1 MPHDSEKKEN
11 SASFDLDKQK
21 DNREAINRDHIRTV
35 TALAGDEIVRRYGSA
50 SAEYLKGYRGVD
62 NETGQRFAKGLA
74 DVARH
79 KVNPDYATQNIKQQ
93 AGFSA
98 EIATTSRD
106 NAEAIINGDTT
117 RTIRSDDLPEFGK
130 NHNVVDRVK
139 IQNGVIVEGSQSQMK
154 FVGDRDELF
163 KKIAKEDG
171 KFARY
176 RGVKLELPSEQ
187 MSGASEH
194 CHKCAAKLREQA
206 SQVERAGKPDLA
218 EKLRR
223 EADNYEQLA
232 DNICDSG
239 LTTEEA
245 IFYREHPKIATAKDI
260 AYTSHRAGI
269 EGAKTGAVVGG
280 AISLVI
286 NIFNVAQQKKS
297 LGEAVEDI
305 AVDTTKAA
313 AVGYGSAFAGS
324 AIKAG
329 LQQSESQALRSIAGT
344 SAPALA
350 VNICLSLGLSIKRY
364 VNDEIDEAEL
374 LNEIGE
380 KGAGMLSSSM
390 MAALGQIA
398 IPIPVLGAAIGGM
411 IGYTLSSMFYQS
423 ALEAARGVALSRER
437 LARISAIEAEARSH
451 IAQQQAF
458 FDEFTAREIPQ
469 IRQDTQR
476 LFVALS
482 EGSDNINDIV
492 FALNNFASLLG
503 TQLQFQN
510 RSEFD
515 DFMNSDKPLIL

>member
-1 MPHDSEKKEN
+1 MSHDSEKKET
-11 SASFDLDKQK
+11 SASAEMNKQK
-21 DNREAINRDHIRTV
+21 HSREAINRDRIRTV
-35 TALAGDEIVRRYGSA
+35 TALAEDEIVQRFGSA
-50 SAEYLKGYRGVD
+50 SVEYLKGYRGVD
-62 NETGQRFAKGLA
+62 NETGQRLAKGLA
-74 DVARH
+74 DVTNH

-93 AGFSA
+93 AGLSA

-117 RTIRSDDLPEFGK
+117 RTIRSDDLPEFGR

-139 IQNGVIVEGSQSQMK
+139 IQDGVIVEGSQSQMK
-154 FVGDRDELF
+154 FVGDRDALF

-187 MSGASEH
+187 VPGASKH
-194 CHKCAAKLREQA
+194 CYECAANLREQA
-206 SQVERAGKPDLA
+206 SQVEAAGKTDLA
-218 EKLRR
+218 DKFRR

-239 LTTEEA
+239 LTTKEA
-245 IFYREHPKIATAKDI
+245 IFYREHPNIATAMDI
-260 AYTSHRAGI
+260 ARTSHRAGV
-269 EGAKTGAVVGG
+269 EGAKTGAIVGG
-280 AISLVI
+280 AISLVV

-297 LGEAVEDI
+297 LGEAIEDV
-305 AVDTTKAA
+305 AVDITKATT
-313 AVGYGSAFAGS
+313 VGYGSAFVGS

-329 LQQSESQALRSIAGT
+329 LQQSESQVLRSIAGT
-344 SAPALA
+344 TAPALA

-398 IPIPVLGAAIGGM
+398 IPVPVVGAAIGAM

-437 LARISAIEAEARSH
+437 LARVSAIEVEARLH
-451 IAQQQAF
+451 IAKQQAL

-469 IRQDTQR
+469 LRQDTQR
-476 LFVALS
+476 LFNVLS
-482 EGSDNINDIV
+482 GGADNVDVLVFAIND
-492 FALNNFASLLG
+492 FASLLG
-503 TQLQFQN
+503 KQLQFQN

-515 DFMNSDKPLIL
+515 DFMRSDKPLIL